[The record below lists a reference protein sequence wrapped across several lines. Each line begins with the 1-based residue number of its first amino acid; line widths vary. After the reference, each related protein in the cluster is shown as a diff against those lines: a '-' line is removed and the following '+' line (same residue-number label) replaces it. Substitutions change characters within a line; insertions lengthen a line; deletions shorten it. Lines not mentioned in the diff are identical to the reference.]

1 MTKIL
6 ILLFL
11 LCCHGVVHAADKG
24 LEKTADKNLE
34 KFVGEW
40 NTTLIKDPVFP
51 YWNYIAYPV
60 SLVLGWE
67 GNVVLDVH
75 YEDSTGDK
83 CKPTWAGTYR
93 ETHDAVVFG
102 HCQATE
108 YDSAITSHYY
118 IVRVDGDNLIGETWN
133 YKKLFRWSG
142 TRASSASASKENMH
156 ISHAF
161 KQIPDKFSGS
171 WLISDVEK
179 PNVFPWWD
187 YIKYPV
193 KLSISRE
200 DVFFE
205 DNGGN
210 RCKLDIRF
218 YDKELDALLFGH
230 CLPGQIVDVDSTPYF
245 RVLVDGE
252 NLVVEIWRS
261 EFLFRVKGARS
272 DAVQKNGHSDRKQT
286 MP

>member
-1 MTKIL
+1 MKRKL

-11 LCCHGVVHAADKG
+11 LCCHGIAHAADKG

-83 CKPTWAGTYR
+83 CKPGAGTYR
-93 ETHDAVVFG
+93 ETHDAVVFS
-102 HCQATE
+102 HCQGTE

-118 IVRVDGDNLIGETWN
+118 IVRIDGDNLIGETWN

-171 WLISDVEK
+171 WLISDIEK
-179 PNVFPWWD
+179 PSVFPWWD
-187 YIKYPV
+187 HIKYPV
-193 KLSISRE
+193 NLSISKERI
-200 DVFFE
+200 FFE
-205 DNGGN
+205 DNWDFT
-210 RCKLDIRF
+210 CKPDVRF
-218 YDKELDALLFGH
+218 YDEKLDALLFGH
-230 CLPGQIVDVDSTPYF
+230 CLPTKAVTVLGAPYF
-245 RVLVDGE
+245 RVFVDGK
-252 NLVVEIWRS
+252 NLVVEIWDS
-261 EFLFRVKGARS
+261 EFLFRVRGARS
-272 DAVQKNGHSDRKQT
+272 DAVQKNDRADKK
-286 MP
+286 